1 VDGVAVGADHVV
13 QGVSGTADIGAAQS
27 FGVATETIVQNL
39 LGLQLRKGHD
49 GSFAAA
55 RLDMGLSRAMTALAS
70 GAFRRFLAG
79 GNAFVM
85 RILEKSSPN
94 IGVAGA
100 AYVTANEAG

>member
-1 VDGVAVGADHVV
+1 VKSGAFVAARAWADAPEASRPDNGNTV
-13 QGVSGTADIGAAQS
+13 TATAA
-27 FGVATETIVQNL
+27 
-39 LGLQLRKGHD
+39 RR
-49 GSFAAA
+49 AA